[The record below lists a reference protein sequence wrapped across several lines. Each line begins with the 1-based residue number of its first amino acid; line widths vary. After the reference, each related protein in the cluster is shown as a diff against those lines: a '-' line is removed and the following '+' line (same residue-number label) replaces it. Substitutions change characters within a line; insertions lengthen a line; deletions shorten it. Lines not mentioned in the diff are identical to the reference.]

1 MGSLLVSQDHVAQVL
16 LATLRVKGA
25 HLETVALKKDTA
37 VIMKPT
43 VVMGKYNPFSFFVFK

>member
-25 HLETVALKKDTA
+25 RLETAVLQKDTA

-43 VVMGKYNPFSFFVFK
+43 VVMGKYSPCSFFLFN

>member
-16 LATLRVKGA
+16 LATLRVKEA
-25 HLETVALKKDTA
+25 HSETVALQKGTA

-43 VVMGKYNPFSFFVFK
+43 VVMG